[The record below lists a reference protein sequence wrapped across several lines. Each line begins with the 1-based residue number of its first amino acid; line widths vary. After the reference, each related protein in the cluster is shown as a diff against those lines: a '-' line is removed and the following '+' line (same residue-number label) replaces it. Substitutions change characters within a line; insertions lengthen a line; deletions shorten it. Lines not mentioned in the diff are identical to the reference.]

1 MALPKLETPIYET
14 ELPSTGKKIKY
25 RPFLVKEQK
34 LLLIAQES
42 KDTKETMQSMT
53 QLIDSCTFNKINTLT
68 SPLFDIEYLFLR
80 IREKSVGS
88 KITIMITC
96 PDDNETKVPVKMDL
110 TDVNVQMTAGHTNEI
125 KISKDMKIVMKY
137 PLLSD
142 IAKVEIEGSDNSV
155 FSILQ
160 QCVNEIHHGDT
171 IYHKVDMTDKD
182 LEEFIDSFSTQQFE
196 LVTEFFETMPKLRH
210 VVNVTNPKTKV
221 KSEVIIEGLD
231 SFLV

>member
-14 ELPSTGKKIKY
+14 ELPSTGEKIKY

-34 LLLIAQES
+34 LLLLAQES
-42 KDTKETMQSMT
+42 KDAKETMQSMT
-53 QLIDSCTFNKINTLT
+53 QVINSCTFNKINTLT

-88 KITIMITC
+88 KITIMVTC
-96 PDDNETKVPVKMDL
+96 PDDNKTKVPVKMNL
-110 TDVNVQMTAGHTNEI
+110 KDVNVQMTAGHTNEI
-125 KISKDMKIVMKY
+125 KISKDIKIFMKY

-142 IAKVEIEGSDNSV
+142 IAKAENEGADTSV

-160 QCVNEIHHGDT
+160 QCVHEVHHGDT

-182 LEEFIDSFSTQQFE
+182 LEEFIDSFSTEQFE

-210 VVNVTNPKTKV
+210 IVNVTNPNTKV
-221 KSEVIIEGLD
+221 KSEVVIEGLD

>member
-53 QLIDSCTFNKINTLT
+53 QLIDACTFNKINTLT
-68 SPLFDIEYLFLR
+68 SPLFDIEYLFLK

>member
-1 MALPKLETPIYET
+1 MALPKLDSPTYET
-14 ELPSTGKKIKY
+14 ELPSTNEKVKY

-110 TDVNVQMTAGHTNEI
+110 KDVNVQMTAGHTNEI
-125 KISKDMKIVMKY
+125 KISKDIKIIMKY

-160 QCVNEIHHGDT
+160 QCVHEIHHGDT

-210 VVNVTNPKTKV
+210 IVNVTNPNTKV
-221 KSEVIIEGLD
+221 KSEVVIEGLD

>member
-14 ELPSTGKKIKY
+14 ELPSTGEKIKY

-53 QLIDSCTFNKINTLT
+53 QVINSCTFNKINTLT

-110 TDVNVQMTAGHTNEI
+110 KDVNVQMTAGHTNEI
-125 KISKDMKIVMKY
+125 KISKDIKIIMKY

-210 VVNVTNPKTKV
+210 IVNVTNPKTKV

>member
-110 TDVNVQMTAGHTNEI
+110 KDVNVQMTAGHTNEI
-125 KISKDMKIVMKY
+125 ELSKTMKLVMKY

-210 VVNVTNPKTKV
+210 IVNVTNPNTKKTG
-221 KSEVIIEGLD
+221 EVVLQGMD
-231 SFLV
+231 SFFA

>member
-14 ELPSTGKKIKY
+14 ELPSTGEKIKY

-125 KISKDMKIVMKY
+125 KISKDIKIIMKY

-210 VVNVTNPKTKV
+210 IVNVTNPNTKV
-221 KSEVIIEGLD
+221 KSEVVIEGLD

>member
-14 ELPSTGKKIKY
+14 ELPSTGEKIKY

-53 QLIDSCTFNKINTLT
+53 QLIDACTFNKINTLT
-68 SPLFDIEYLFLR
+68 SPLFDIEYLFLK

-110 TDVNVQMTAGHTNEI
+110 KDVNVQMTAGHTNEI
-125 KISKDMKIVMKY
+125 KISKDIKIIMKY

>member
-125 KISKDMKIVMKY
+125 KISKDIKIIMKY

-160 QCVNEIHHGDT
+160 QCVHEIHHGDT

-210 VVNVTNPKTKV
+210 IVNVTNPNTKV
-221 KSEVIIEGLD
+221 KSEVVIEGLD

>member
-53 QLIDSCTFNKINTLT
+53 QLIDACTFNKINTLT

-110 TDVNVQMTAGHTNEI
+110 KDVNVQMTAGHTNEI
-125 KISKDMKIVMKY
+125 KISKDIKIIMKY

-160 QCVNEIHHGDT
+160 QCVHEIHHGDT

-210 VVNVTNPKTKV
+210 IVNVTNPNTKV
-221 KSEVIIEGLD
+221 KSEVVIEGLD

>member
-125 KISKDMKIVMKY
+125 KISKDIKIIMKY

>member
-53 QLIDSCTFNKINTLT
+53 QLIDACTFNKINTLT

-110 TDVNVQMTAGHTNEI
+110 KDVNVQMTAGHTNEI
-125 KISKDMKIVMKY
+125 KISKDIKIIMKY

-160 QCVNEIHHGDT
+160 QCVHEIHHGDT

>member
-110 TDVNVQMTAGHTNEI
+110 KDVNVQMTAGHTNEI
-125 KISKDMKIVMKY
+125 KISKDIKIIMKY

-142 IAKVEIEGSDNSV
+142 IANVEIEGSDTSV

-160 QCVNEIHHGDT
+160 QCVHEIHHGDT

-210 VVNVTNPKTKV
+210 VVNVTNPNTKV
-221 KSEVIIEGLD
+221 KSEVVIEGLD

>member
-125 KISKDMKIVMKY
+125 KISKDIKIIMKY

-160 QCVNEIHHGDT
+160 QYVHEIHHGDT

-210 VVNVTNPKTKV
+210 IVNVTNPNTKV
-221 KSEVIIEGLD
+221 KSEVVIEGLD

>member
-1 MALPKLETPIYET
+1 MALPKLDSPTYET
-14 ELPSTGKKIKY
+14 ELPSTGEKIKY

-34 LLLIAQES
+34 LLLLAQES
-42 KDTKETMQSMT
+42 KDSKETMQSMT
-53 QLIDSCTFNKINTLT
+53 QLIDACTFNKVNTLT

-88 KITIMITC
+88 KITIMVTC
-96 PDDNETKVPVKMDL
+96 PDDNKTKVPVKMNL
-110 TDVNVQMTAGHTNEI
+110 KDVNVQMTAGHTNEI
-125 KISKDMKIVMKY
+125 KISKDIKIFMKY

-142 IAKVEIEGSDNSV
+142 IAKAENEGADTSV

-160 QCVNEIHHGDT
+160 QCVHEVHHGDT

-182 LEEFIDSFSTQQFE
+182 LEEFIDSFSTEQFE

-210 VVNVTNPKTKV
+210 IVNVTNPNTNV
-221 KSEVIIEGLD
+221 KSEVVIEGVD